1 MAGSIGTE
9 AAVSGMAGA
18 GNQARRVGYN
28 AALPVPGVMIKEQQ
42 IAVEGVSKSGLKVF
56 HVCLRV
62 AKAGHASVIFNEA
75 LPSQVVLG
83 GFILKRAQSA
93 DEVSTTCAFVKN
105 PRGEYG
111 FCLRFDFTGLL
122 MRRFFISSLF
132 SFTLV
137 QRTL

>member
-62 AKAGHASVIFNEA
+62 AKAGHASMIFKEA

-122 MRRFFISSLF
+122 MR
-132 SFTLV
+132 
-137 QRTL
+137 